1 MMNIFLESPEF
12 EDIYIKGMNIDLHLI
27 AKGDKNGIPLLFI
40 PGITSYSYSFAELL
54 RKIPNDFYCLSLDV
68 RGRGQS
74 SWPEKGYKLNDYVDD
89 LLNVINY
96 LIGNKHNPIIIGH
109 SMGARIGVAFASQY
123 SNLISGMVLIDPPIN
138 GPGQRDVYP
147 NPLEE
152 MFLKQK
158 SAVDEGKMDL
168 FKKLMPEGWS
178 ERQILQRANEYR
190 NNSRNAIIESYQS
203 LLYEPFHAHLKNVNV
218 PMLLLAAE
226 FGDTIREDELELIKN
241 LNPLLETELIK
252 EVGHMIYKDN
262 PDIVAQRIVSFGKS
276 IERNSERNE
285 ITNR

>member
-1 MMNIFLESPEF
+1 MNIFLESPEF

-27 AKGDKNGIPLLFI
+27 TKGDKNGIPLIFI

-54 RKIPNDFYCLSLDV
+54 RKIPHEFYCLSLDV

-74 SWPEKGYKLNDYVDD
+74 SWPEKGYKLHNYVDD

-96 LIGNKHNPIIIGH
+96 IIGNQHNPIIIGH

-147 NPLEE
+147 NPLDE

-168 FKKLMPEGWS
+168 FRKLMPEGWT

-203 LLYEPFHAHLKNVNV
+203 LLYEPFHAQLKNVNV

-226 FGDTIREDELELIKN
+226 LGDTIRENELELIKD
-241 LNPLLETELIK
+241 LNPLLKAERIK
-252 EVGHMIYKDN
+252 DVGHMIYKDN
-262 PDIVAQRIVSFGKS
+262 PDIVAHRIVGFANTIKWS
-276 IERNSERNE
+276 SERHE
-285 ITNR
+285 INNN